1 MIIKD
6 IELNNFG
13 SYEGTSNFDF
23 SSSENRNI
31 ILIGGKNGAGKTT
44 LFTAIRLCIYGY
56 KAFGYQSLNS
66 FYNKAVIKLINNNA
80 KLQEP
85 TSAYVKI
92 NMHINNGQDYDQ
104 YDIKRSWT
112 YEQNNVNE
120 LLEISK
126 NGVQLNQDEIF
137 DFEKY
142 IMQII
147 PPDLFDLYFF
157 DGERIADFFLEEG
170 SKVRLKNAFLTL
182 CGYDIFEIMNKNF
195 KRMLSSSSVNNEIVD
210 KYIGLK
216 DLIDTSYAELEE
228 LKDRLIQ
235 NYKDIDEID
244 SKINTIDSAYKKNG
258 GVTRGDW
265 DKKFQQ
271 IKDEE
276 KLREDL
282 NSELKKI
289 ANDKLP
295 FIILSNEIK
304 ELSKQIK
311 IEEDYR
317 KIVKFADTLKLNVIQ
332 DILNS
337 EINDFVLDDK
347 TIKSIENKIKSK
359 IPNNKIILDLSN
371 EQIGLMFY
379 QINKINNFDKT
390 KIIQLSDAIKSSIK
404 KSQEIRTEIE
414 KCNIDKIDDYVAT
427 KTELLDEK
435 TQLLNLSV
443 KLGNQIQEKESEYVN
458 LNSDFTRVKKD
469 YENELKKSSIN
480 DISSKAVIML
490 DNLLSELYDEQIKKV
505 VDNFNIEI
513 KKLMR
518 KKDFINDIEIDSDF
532 NIIVY
537 RTNLYSINELKEIKN
552 NLGDQ
557 GILNTLGKRALDAI
571 NTSNLNKNSTK
582 KIKID
587 VELNKSSFSNGEK
600 QIFIMALYKSLMNLC
615 RYEVPFVIDTP
626 FARIDSEHRDNIS
639 KYFFRELKGQVFI
652 LSTNEEV
659 EDKHFNML
667 EDKLVTTYMLEN
679 VDNQKTIIQ
688 KDIYF
693 TEV

>member
-23 SSSENRNI
+23 SANENRNI

-92 NMHINNGQDYDQ
+92 NMLINNGQDYDQ
-104 YDIKRSWT
+104 YNIKRSWR

-120 LLEISK
+120 QLDISK
-126 NGVQLNQDEIF
+126 NGVTLNEDEIF

-195 KRMLSSSSVNNEIVD
+195 KRMLSSSSVNNQIVE
-210 KYIGLK
+210 KYIELK
-216 DLIDTSYAELEE
+216 DSIDKSSAELEE
-228 LKDRLIQ
+228 LKDRLIL
-235 NYKDIDEID
+235 NYKNIDEID
-244 SKINTIDSAYKKNG
+244 SKINTIDSEYKKNG

-295 FIILSNEIK
+295 FIILSNEIEK
-304 ELSKQIK
+304 LSKQIK
-311 IEEDYR
+311 IEEDYK
-317 KIVKFADTLKLNVIQ
+317 KIVKFADTLKLDVIQ
-332 DILNS
+332 DILS
-337 EINDFVLDDK
+337 TEINNFVLDDK

-359 IPNNKIILDLSN
+359 VPNNKIILDLSN
-371 EQIGLMFY
+371 EQIGLMSY
-379 QINKINNFDKT
+379 QINKINNFEKT
-390 KIIQLSDAIKSSIK
+390 IIIQLSDAIKSSIK

-427 KTELLDEK
+427 KTKLLDKK

-458 LNSDFTRVKKD
+458 LNTDFSKAKKD

-490 DNLLSELYDEQIKKV
+490 DNLLSELYEEQIKKV
-505 VDNFNIEI
+505 VDSFNIEI
-513 KKLMR
+513 NKLMR

-537 RTNLYSINELKEIKN
+537 RTNSYSINELKEIKN

-571 NTSNLNKNSTK
+571 NNCDLSKNSTK
-582 KIKID
+582 KIYID

-679 VDNQKTIIQ
+679 IDNQKTIIQ
-688 KDIYF
+688 KDLYF
-693 TEV
+693 TGV

>member
-23 SSSENRNI
+23 SANENRNI

-92 NMHINNGQDYDQ
+92 NMLINNGQDYDQ

-120 LLEISK
+120 QLDISK
-126 NGVQLNQDEIF
+126 NGVTLNEDEIF

-195 KRMLSSSSVNNEIVD
+195 KRMLSSSSVNNEIVE
-210 KYIGLK
+210 KYIELK
-216 DLIDTSYAELEE
+216 DSIDKSSAELEE
-228 LKDRLIQ
+228 LKDRLIL
-235 NYKDIDEID
+235 NYKNIDEID

-295 FIILSNEIK
+295 FIILSNEIEK
-304 ELSKQIK
+304 LSKQIK
-311 IEEDYR
+311 IEEDYK
-317 KIVKFADTLKLNVIQ
+317 KIVKFADTLKLDVIQ
-332 DILNS
+332 DILS
-337 EINDFVLDDK
+337 TEINNFVLDDK

-359 IPNNKIILDLSN
+359 VPNNKIILDLSN
-371 EQIGLMFY
+371 EQIGLMSY

-427 KTELLDEK
+427 KTKLLDEK

-458 LNSDFTRVKKD
+458 LNSDFSRAKKD

-490 DNLLSELYDEQIKKV
+490 DNLLSELYEEQIKKV
-505 VDNFNIEI
+505 VDSFNIEI
-513 KKLMR
+513 NKLMR

-537 RTNLYSINELKEIKN
+537 RTNSYSINELKEIKN

-571 NTSNLNKNSTK
+571 NNCDLSKNSTK
-582 KIKID
+582 KIYID

-600 QIFIMALYKSLMNLC
+600 QIFIMALYKS
-615 RYEVPFVIDTP
+615 
-626 FARIDSEHRDNIS
+626 
-639 KYFFRELKGQVFI
+639 
-652 LSTNEEV
+652 
-659 EDKHFNML
+659 
-667 EDKLVTTYMLEN
+667 
-679 VDNQKTIIQ
+679 
-688 KDIYF
+688 
-693 TEV
+693 

>member
-13 SYEGTSNFDF
+13 SYEGISNFDF
-23 SSSENRNI
+23 SSSESKNI

-92 NMHINNGQDYDQ
+92 NMFINNGQDYDQ
-104 YDIKRSWT
+104 YDIKRSWI

-120 LLEISK
+120 ELEISK
-126 NGVQLNQDEIF
+126 NGVQLNEDEIF

-210 KYIGLK
+210 KYIELK
-216 DLIDTSYAELEE
+216 DSIDKTSAELEE
-228 LKDRLIQ
+228 FKDRMIL
-235 NYKDIDEID
+235 NYKNIDEID

-276 KLREDL
+276 KIREDL

-304 ELSKQIK
+304 KLSKQIK
-311 IEEDYR
+311 IEEDYK
-317 KIVKFADTLKLNVIQ
+317 KIVKFADTLKLDVIQ
-332 DILNS
+332 NILCA
-337 EINDFVLDDK
+337 EIKNLVLDDK
-347 TIKSIENKIKSK
+347 TIKSIDNKIKSK
-359 IPNNKIILDLSN
+359 VPNNKIILDLSN
-371 EQIGLMFY
+371 EQIGLMSY

-427 KTELLDEK
+427 KTKLLDEK

-458 LNSDFTRVKKD
+458 LNSDFTKAKKD

-490 DNLLSELYDEQIKKV
+490 DNLLSELYNEQIKKV

-513 KKLMR
+513 NKLMR

-537 RTNLYSINELKEIKN
+537 RTSTYSINELKEIKN
-552 NLGDQ
+552 NLGEQ

-571 NTSNLNKNSTK
+571 NSCDLNKNSTK
-582 KIKID
+582 KLKID

-659 EDKHFNML
+659 EGKHFNML

-688 KDIYF
+688 KDLYF
-693 TEV
+693 TGV

>member
-6 IELNNFG
+6 IKLNNFG

-23 SSSENRNI
+23 SANENRNI

-92 NMHINNGQDYDQ
+92 NMLINNGQDYDQ
-104 YDIKRSWT
+104 YNIKRSWR

-120 LLEISK
+120 QLDISK
-126 NGVQLNQDEIF
+126 NGVTLNEDEIF

-195 KRMLSSSSVNNEIVD
+195 KRMLSSSSVNNQIVE
-210 KYIGLK
+210 KYIELK
-216 DLIDTSYAELEE
+216 DSIDKSSAELEE
-228 LKDRLIQ
+228 LKDRLIL
-235 NYKDIDEID
+235 NYKNIDEID
-244 SKINTIDSAYKKNG
+244 SKINTIDSEYKKNG

-295 FIILSNEIK
+295 FIILSNEIEK
-304 ELSKQIK
+304 LSKQIK
-311 IEEDYR
+311 IEEDYK
-317 KIVKFADTLKLNVIQ
+317 KIVKFADTLKLDVIQ
-332 DILNS
+332 DILS
-337 EINDFVLDDK
+337 TEINNFVLDDK

-359 IPNNKIILDLSN
+359 VPNNKIILDLSN
-371 EQIGLMFY
+371 EQIGLMSY
-379 QINKINNFDKT
+379 QINKINNFEKT
-390 KIIQLSDAIKSSIK
+390 IIIQLSDAIKSSIK

-427 KTELLDEK
+427 KTKLLDKK

-458 LNSDFTRVKKD
+458 LNTDFSKAKKD

-490 DNLLSELYDEQIKKV
+490 DNLLSELYEEQIKKV
-505 VDNFNIEI
+505 VDSFNIEI
-513 KKLMR
+513 NKLMR

-537 RTNLYSINELKEIKN
+537 RTNSYSINELKEIKN

-571 NTSNLNKNSTK
+571 NNCDLSKNSTK
-582 KIKID
+582 KIYID

-679 VDNQKTIIQ
+679 IDNQKTIIQ
-688 KDIYF
+688 KDLYF
-693 TEV
+693 TGV

>member
-23 SSSENRNI
+23 SANENRNI

-92 NMHINNGQDYDQ
+92 NMLINNGQDYDQ
-104 YDIKRSWT
+104 YNIKRSWR

-120 LLEISK
+120 QLYISK
-126 NGVQLNQDEIF
+126 NGVTLNEDEIF

-195 KRMLSSSSVNNEIVD
+195 KRMLSSSSVNNQIVE
-210 KYIGLK
+210 KYIELK
-216 DLIDTSYAELEE
+216 DSIDKSSAELEE
-228 LKDRLIQ
+228 LKDRLIL
-235 NYKDIDEID
+235 NYKNIDEID
-244 SKINTIDSAYKKNG
+244 SKINTIDSEYKKNG

-295 FIILSNEIK
+295 FIILSNEIEK
-304 ELSKQIK
+304 LSKQIK
-311 IEEDYR
+311 IEEDYK
-317 KIVKFADTLKLNVIQ
+317 KIVKFADTLKLDVIQ
-332 DILNS
+332 DILS
-337 EINDFVLDDK
+337 TEINNFVLDDK

-359 IPNNKIILDLSN
+359 VPNNKIILDLSN
-371 EQIGLMFY
+371 EQIGLMSY
-379 QINKINNFDKT
+379 QINKINNFEKT
-390 KIIQLSDAIKSSIK
+390 IIIQLSDAIKSSIK

-427 KTELLDEK
+427 KTKLLDKK

-458 LNSDFTRVKKD
+458 LNTDFSKAKKD

-490 DNLLSELYDEQIKKV
+490 DNLLSELYEEQIKKV
-505 VDNFNIEI
+505 VDSFNIEI
-513 KKLMR
+513 NKLMR

-537 RTNLYSINELKEIKN
+537 RTNSYSINELKEIKN

-571 NTSNLNKNSTK
+571 NNCDLSKNSTK
-582 KIKID
+582 KIYID

-679 VDNQKTIIQ
+679 IDNQKTIIQ
-688 KDIYF
+688 KDLYF
-693 TEV
+693 TGV

>member
-23 SSSENRNI
+23 SANENRNI

-92 NMHINNGQDYDQ
+92 NMLINNGQDYDQ
-104 YDIKRSWT
+104 YNIKRSWR

-120 LLEISK
+120 QLDISK
-126 NGVQLNQDEIF
+126 NGVTLNEDEIF

-195 KRMLSSSSVNNEIVD
+195 KRMLSSSSVNNQIVE
-210 KYIGLK
+210 KYIELK
-216 DLIDTSYAELEE
+216 DSIDKSSAELEE
-228 LKDRLIQ
+228 LKDRLIL
-235 NYKDIDEID
+235 NYKNIDEID
-244 SKINTIDSAYKKNG
+244 SKINTIDSEYKKNG

-295 FIILSNEIK
+295 FIILSNEIEK
-304 ELSKQIK
+304 LSKQIK
-311 IEEDYR
+311 IEEDYK
-317 KIVKFADTLKLNVIQ
+317 KIVEFADTLKLDVIQ
-332 DILNS
+332 DILS
-337 EINDFVLDDK
+337 TEINNFVLDDK

-359 IPNNKIILDLSN
+359 VPNNKIILDLSN
-371 EQIGLMFY
+371 EQIGLMSY
-379 QINKINNFDKT
+379 QINKINNFEKT
-390 KIIQLSDAIKSSIK
+390 IIIQLSDAIKSSIK

-427 KTELLDEK
+427 KTKLLDKK

-458 LNSDFTRVKKD
+458 LNTDFSKAKKD

-490 DNLLSELYDEQIKKV
+490 DNLLSELYEEQIKKV
-505 VDNFNIEI
+505 VDSFNIEI
-513 KKLMR
+513 NKLMR

-537 RTNLYSINELKEIKN
+537 RTNSYSINELKEIKN

-571 NTSNLNKNSTK
+571 NNCDLSKNSTK
-582 KIKID
+582 KIYID

-679 VDNQKTIIQ
+679 IDNQKTIIQ
-688 KDIYF
+688 KDLYF
-693 TEV
+693 TGV